1 MYFKTKMILRRNTNK
16 NILWGKKKQEKPHQN
31 DSNAL
36 SEIPLETKEPKD
48 MAKQRSTPSR
58 KPRISPWAVLRKAKT
73 LHSDFSEQGM

>member
-1 MYFKTKMILRRNTNK
+1 M
-16 NILWGKKKQEKPHQN
+16 GEKKQEKPHQN

-58 KPRISPWAVLRKAKT
+58 KPRISP
-73 LHSDFSEQGM
+73 